1 MSWQFKRDKDL
12 IMKKILLADDEHD
25 IVEFLQYNLKQE
37 GFNVI
42 TAYDGAE
49 ALKKISENPDLIILD
64 IMMPRM
70 DGYEVCKRIRAT
82 NGYEH
87 TPIIFLT
94 AKSGEV
100 DEIKGLE
107 LGASD
112 YIQKPISPRKLIAR
126 VKANLRSAERE
137 EGKAGPAKIK
147 AGPLTIDRDKYEV
160 SINGEKRILPRKEFE
175 VLYYLAN
182 NPGRVFSRETIL
194 KDVWGQD
201 VYVVDRTVDVHIRK
215 IREKLDTYADLIE
228 TIKGVG
234 YRFKSVE

>member
-1 MSWQFKRDKDL
+1 
-12 IMKKILLADDEHD
+12 MKKILLADDEKD

-37 GFNVI
+37 GFEVVS
-42 TAYDGAE
+42 AYDGLE
-49 ALKKISENPDLIILD
+49 TLDKIKENPHLIILD
-64 IMMPRM
+64 IMMPGM
-70 DGYEVCKRIRAT
+70 DGYEVCKRIRST
-82 NGYEH
+82 TGFEN

-100 DEIKGLE
+100 DEIKGLD

-126 VKANLRSAERE
+126 VKANLRSSDKGRE
-137 EGKAGPAKIK
+137 KKTPPRITI
-147 AGPLTIDRDKYEV
+147 GPLLIDKEKYEV
-160 SINGEKRILPRKEFE
+160 TVGGKMKIFPRKEFE

-182 NPGRVFSRETIL
+182 NPGRVFGRETLL
-194 KDVWGQD
+194 KDVWGPN

-215 IREKLDTYADLIE
+215 IREKLDEHSDLIE
-228 TIKGVG
+228 TVKGVG